1 VKGVKNVNY
10 KVKQVSILGGISVR
24 TLHHYDEIDLLTP
37 KFVSD
42 AGYRFYDDEDLER
55 LQQILFF

>member
-1 VKGVKNVNY
+1 MNY